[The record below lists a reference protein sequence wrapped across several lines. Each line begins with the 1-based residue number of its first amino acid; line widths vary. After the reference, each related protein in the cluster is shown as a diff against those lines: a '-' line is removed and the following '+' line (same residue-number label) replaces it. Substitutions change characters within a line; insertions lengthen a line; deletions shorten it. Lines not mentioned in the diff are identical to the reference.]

1 MKLRALGKVGEFCS
15 EASVPIIAG
24 REKVIGFRQL
34 EYAIYRK
41 GILKKEV
48 LPKTKGWVYC
58 TDHRILMM
66 DDGWVTQD
74 GATYKRYH
82 EVGLREARWV
92 RYKLARI
99 VWVDFVA
106 DEQEYTIAY
115 VPYGAAAR
123 LFAWLQKEKV
133 NLQKYADGELESP
146 YAKDRWYRHPPK

>member
-1 MKLRALGKVGEFCS
+1 MKLRALGKQGEFCS
-15 EASVPIIAG
+15 EASVPIITG
-24 REKVIGFRQL
+24 VEKVIGFRQL
-34 EYAIYRK
+34 EYAIYAK
-41 GILKKEV
+41 GLFKKEM
-48 LPKTKGWVYC
+48 LPKTMGWVYL

-82 EVGLREARWV
+82 EVGLREAQGV
-92 RYKLARI
+92 RYKLARLL
-99 VWVDFVA
+99 WVDFVA
-106 DEQEYTIAY
+106 DGKEYTIAY
-115 VPYGAAAR
+115 VPYGAASR

>member
-1 MKLRALGKVGEFCS
+1 MKLRALGKQGEFCS
-15 EASVPIIAG
+15 EASVPIITG

-34 EYAIYRK
+34 EYAIYTK
-41 GILKKEV
+41 ALFKKEV
-48 LPKTKGWVYC
+48 LPKTMGWVYL

-66 DDGWVTQD
+66 DDGWVTQE

-82 EVGLREARWV
+82 EIGLREATWV

-99 VWVDFVA
+99 VWVDFA
-106 DEQEYTIAY
+106 AEGKEYTIAC

-123 LFAWLQKEKV
+123 LFAWLQKEKE
-133 NLQKYADGELESP
+133 NLQKYEAGELESP